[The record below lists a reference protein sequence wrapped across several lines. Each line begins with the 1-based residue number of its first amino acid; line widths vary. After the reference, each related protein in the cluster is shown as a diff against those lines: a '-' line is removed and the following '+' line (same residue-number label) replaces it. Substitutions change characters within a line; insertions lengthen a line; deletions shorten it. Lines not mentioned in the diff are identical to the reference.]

1 MSRENVEIVQR
12 FYASGPSDLLKAEAQ
27 VDQAFRD
34 FLDEDFEVRWPP
46 TWPEG
51 EQVFRGREGLA
62 ELFATL
68 RGSWAEWR
76 VQPERF
82 LDAGD
87 RVVVYVRMRARGPQA
102 APRSSSSG
110 RKSGAFEAIARH
122 LCGSTSIA
130 PKPSKPWACG
140 IRRCGGGRGGREER
154 A

>member
-1 MSRENVEIVQR
+1 MSQENVEIVQR

-76 VQPERF
+76 VQPERC

-87 RVVVYVRMRARGPQA
+87 RRSRRPGRPSSDAGPNDDVHDRLAR
-102 APRSSSSG
+102 
-110 RKSGAFEAIARH
+110 
-122 LCGSTSIA
+122 
-130 PKPSKPWACG
+130 
-140 IRRCGGGRGGREER
+140 
-154 A
+154 

>member
-1 MSRENVEIVQR
+1 MSQENVEIVQR

-87 RVVVYVRMRARGPQA
+87 RVVVFVRMRARGA
-102 APRSSSSG
+102 A
-110 RKSGAFEAIARH
+110 SGAEIEF
-122 LCGSTSIA
+122 
-130 PKPSKPWACG
+130 
-140 IRRCGGGRGGREER
+140 ER
-154 A
+154 AQVWSFRGDRATSMRIYVDRSEALETVGLRD